1 MIYLR
6 KKMAMMKF
14 FADLNTH
21 TIAAGNLCGEIQEM
35 AQAAAER
42 NLQILGISEQVPCD
56 PGDLQKMDCA
66 MRTSCG
72 VGLIYGCE
80 ISVRNDGMRSLAD
93 SLKGADYAAAAIHPE
108 CFRNQGMERNTDLL
122 IACMQHTKVR
132 MVSHAA
138 EAEIPLDYPRLVQAA
153 RDLTVA
159 FEVSSNPYRN
169 PEERSVCFAHYRSL
183 LELCQKKRVPIV
195 VSSDAY
201 DPCQVGEMGEA
212 GSFLEELDFDR
223 SLILNLEGNQEKFIF
238 CFRLNGICFS

>member
-1 MIYLR
+1 
-6 KKMAMMKF
+6 MMKF

-138 EAEIPLDYPRLVQAA
+138 
-153 RDLTVA
+153 
-159 FEVSSNPYRN
+159 VSSNPYRN